1 MEVNKFGDSDMEV
14 SKIAESEDLVS
25 EVTGEV
31 LDELKELMWHELWKE
46 MIELPGARVEVRRLE
61 FGGFVITAKM

>member
-1 MEVNKFGDSDMEV
+1 MEV
-14 SKIAESEDLVS
+14 SKIAENEDLVS

-61 FGGFVITAKM
+61 VGGFVITAKM

>member
-1 MEVNKFGDSDMEV
+1 MEV